1 MTKELPIRALKK
13 AIALRN
19 PALGLIHH
27 SDRGSQYASHDYR
40 KFLKDYGIVASM
52 SGKGNCQG
60 KLL

>member
-1 MTKELPIRALKK
+1 MKK

-19 PALGLIHH
+19 PALDIIHN
-27 SDRGSQYASHDYR
+27 SDRGGQYASHDYR

-52 SGKGNCQG
+52 SGKRNCQG